1 MDKRLPYL
9 AAGVA
14 ALVGAS
20 AVLAWRSP
28 EQSLNQATV
37 EFAPS
42 LRGTTVDGHARQE
55 GGQLVVDDRLRELFD
70 YYLSSYGERTLEQI
84 EAEIVA
90 ELGRRLSPAAALE
103 ARRVLKRYLDFKR
116 ALVALEQDPKL
127 AGNGLAAVRARLDAV
142 AALRAK
148 FFSPAEARAM
158 FGLEENYAR
167 DALARLEVQQDQSL
181 SAADKARKIA
191 DIDAMAPPEIRL
203 AREAPMQ
210 QVNLAQ
216 AVETARARGAD
227 AAEVHRLRAANVGV
241 EAADRLDSVD
251 REEQAWQQRIALW
264 RGDRDRILA
273 DQALDASARDVQL
286 QRLNDERFSVEE
298 QRRLGAYSE

>member
-1 MDKRLPYL
+1 MDKRLPFL

-20 AVLAWRSP
+20 VVLAWRSP

-90 ELGRRLSPAAALE
+90 ELGRRLSPAAAAE

-116 ALVALEQDPKL
+116 ALVALDQDPKI

-142 AALRAK
+142 AALRAR

-241 EAADRLDSVD
+241 EAADRLASVD
-251 REEQAWQQRIALW
+251 REEQAWQQRIVLW

-273 DQALDASARDVQL
+273 DPALDASARDVQL